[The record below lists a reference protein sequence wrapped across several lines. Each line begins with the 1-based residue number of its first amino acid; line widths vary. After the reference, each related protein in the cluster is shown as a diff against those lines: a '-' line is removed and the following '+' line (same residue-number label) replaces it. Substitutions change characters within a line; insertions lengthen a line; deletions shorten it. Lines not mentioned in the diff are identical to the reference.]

1 MTKLSEKYRT
11 IADLYAHLEAR
22 PAACDCANC
31 HCEVIDN
38 GDGIEIRENLYQE
51 LIASPSAS
59 KLLDAVTAHGIE
71 VHRYNE
77 TGYVRDDDLSE
88 LLPDE

>member
-1 MTKLSEKYRT
+1 
-11 IADLYAHLEAR
+11 
-22 PAACDCANC
+22 
-31 HCEVIDN
+31 VIDN

-71 VHRYNE
+71 VHRYDA
-77 TGYVRDDDLSE
+77 TGYVYDVD
-88 LLPDE
+88 LPDE